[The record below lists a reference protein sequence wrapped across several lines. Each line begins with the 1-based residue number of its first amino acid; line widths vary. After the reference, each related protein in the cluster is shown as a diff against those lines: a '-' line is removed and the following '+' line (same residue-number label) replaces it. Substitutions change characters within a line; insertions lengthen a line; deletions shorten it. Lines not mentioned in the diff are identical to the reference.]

1 MLKKSEWRMDFRR
14 GTLQSAE
21 NADRIGRRANIGRSS
36 NMLCFLFGR
45 QGIRLLS
52 IRRKHRMVRLNNRWY
67 KSRGMVMNKK
77 SDIIMSDI
85 II

>member
-1 MLKKSEWRMDFRR
+1 
-14 GTLQSAE
+14 
-21 NADRIGRRANIGRSS
+21 
-36 NMLCFLFGR
+36 
-45 QGIRLLS
+45 
-52 IRRKHRMVRLNNRWY
+52 MVRLNNRWY

>member
-1 MLKKSEWRMDFRR
+1 
-14 GTLQSAE
+14 
-21 NADRIGRRANIGRSS
+21 
-36 NMLCFLFGR
+36 
-45 QGIRLLS
+45 
-52 IRRKHRMVRLNNRWY
+52 MVRLNSRWY